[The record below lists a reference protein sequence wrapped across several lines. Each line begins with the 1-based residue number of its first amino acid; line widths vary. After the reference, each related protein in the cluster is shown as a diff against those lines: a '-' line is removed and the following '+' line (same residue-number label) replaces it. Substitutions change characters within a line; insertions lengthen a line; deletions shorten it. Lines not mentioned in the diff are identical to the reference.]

1 VVRELAIRIMPGR
14 QRIAAFLTRSARH
27 FAHAPFAP
35 EEEKVRRLRA
45 GGMSKAEADM
55 GIGTLDSEATTLFH
69 GTINR
74 REIEFRSL
82 GLGHAIRICALQE
95 EPK

>member
-1 VVRELAIRIMPGR
+1 
-14 QRIAAFLTRSARH
+14 
-27 FAHAPFAP
+27 
-35 EEEKVRRLRA
+35 
-45 GGMSKAEADM
+45 MSKAEADM